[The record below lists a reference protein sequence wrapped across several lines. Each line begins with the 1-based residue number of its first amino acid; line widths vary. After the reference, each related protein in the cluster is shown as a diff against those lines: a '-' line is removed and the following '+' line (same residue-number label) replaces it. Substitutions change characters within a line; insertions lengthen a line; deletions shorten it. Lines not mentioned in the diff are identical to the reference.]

1 MLFSLTF
8 KELKNR
14 FAFLFVLTGAIGL
27 TGWITLDI
35 FKNSIDQAIQS
46 RSKIMLGAD
55 LIISSRKPISDQA
68 RQVVHQLGGSDI
80 EESKI
85 TQTFSMITNSQG
97 NGRLVLIK
105 AVQKNYPLY
114 GSLKEN
120 QVLQKKEAWVY
131 PEIIEQ
137 LGFKLGDFISIGNT
151 QFRISSIIEE
161 DPSHSV
167 SDNLAPRIYIP
178 HQFLNETQL
187 IKSKQSIAFYSYIYK
202 LPHIKNLSTL
212 RQDIFKQIN
221 DATVTVHTHTSH
233 SETLAR
239 LMGYLNDFLSLCS
252 LCALIL
258 TCVGIGFLFRSYFK
272 KKILEMAILISL
284 GLSRIQTFSIYLLQ
298 IVVLGLISFLV
309 AMGFSAILLPILK
322 TATADILPFE
332 IQIQWHTFLSS
343 LFAVL
348 IPVSITLPILA
359 RIRKIKTSLL
369 LHQRVDFKFDPL
381 NVVFYVLGIV
391 ILWGLAVWQSHSFRI
406 GSIFTLIF
414 VSSAVILTG
423 LGWLFL
429 RIGSYIKFSSFSFSW
444 RLALRDLNRHPFS
457 SLSCFVSLSLGILLL
472 NLVPQMERT
481 LSTEIY
487 SPTKTLPS
495 IFLFDIQED
504 QKQWVSENFKID
516 KMIPMIRSR
525 LIAVNGEAFSKGS
538 GQAEWS
544 RERTREMRFR
554 NRSFNLS
561 YQNQL
566 SHSEKVVEGQ
576 MWSSS
581 VSSNKS
587 EISLEKRF
595 AERLGLK
602 MKDRLTFNIQGQEVE
617 GTVQSIREVQW
628 LSFQPN
634 FFILFQPGV
643 LENFSKTYLASL
655 QPLSPIEKQQAQNI
669 LAQKFPNISAI
680 DISRLT
686 KKFLSL
692 AQNIVLALK
701 MMTILCLFASL
712 AVLYSIISHQVHSRI
727 RDIGLLKI
735 LGTRFVDIKKLFL
748 YQFGLITLTAHFIGL
763 IGSLTA
769 SYFTS
774 TLLFETNWQ
783 VSMTPFISVTIT
795 WLLSCIIIYISSKT
809 ALNTPA
815 QRLLHL

>member
-1 MLFSLTF
+1 MIFSLTF

-27 TGWITLDI
+27 TGWITLDV
-35 FKNSIDQAIQS
+35 FKNSIDQAIKS
-46 RSKIMLGAD
+46 RSKTMLGAD
-55 LIISSRKPISDQA
+55 LIISSRKPIPDQA
-68 RQVVHQLGGSDI
+68 RHTVRQLGGTNI
-80 EESKI
+80 KESKI
-85 TQTFSMITNSQG
+85 TQTFSMVTNAQG
-97 NGRLVLIK
+97 TGRLVLIK
-105 AVQKNYPLY
+105 AIQENYPFY

-120 QVLQKKEAWVY
+120 QVLQGKEAWVY

-137 LGFKLGDFISIGNT
+137 LGFKLGDFISVGKA
-151 QFRISSIIEE
+151 QFRISGIIED

-167 SDNLAPRIYIP
+167 TDNLAPRIYIP
-178 HQFLNETQL
+178 HQSLNETQL
-187 IKSKQSIAFYSYIYK
+187 IKSAQSIAFYSYIYK
-202 LPHIKNLSTL
+202 IPGTKNLSTL
-212 RQDIFKQIN
+212 KQNIFKQIN
-221 DATVTVHTHTSH
+221 DPAITVNTHISH
-233 SETLAR
+233 SETLTR

-272 KKILEMAILISL
+272 KKTLEMAILISL
-284 GLSRIQTFSIYLLQ
+284 GLRRTHTFSIYLFQ
-298 IVVLGLISFLV
+298 IIILGLISFLA
-309 AMGFSAILLPILK
+309 AMIFSSALLPILK
-322 TATADILPFE
+322 IATKDILPFE

-369 LHQRVDFKFDPL
+369 LNQRIDFKFDPL
-381 NVVFYVLGIV
+381 SLVFYILGIF
-391 ILWGLAVWQSHSFRI
+391 ILWGMAVWQSHSFRI
-406 GSIFTLIF
+406 GSLFTLIF
-414 VSSAVILTG
+414 VASAIVLTG

-429 RIGSYIKFSSFSFSW
+429 RISSYVKSSSLLW
-444 RLALRDLNRHPFS
+444 RLALRDLGRHPFS

-472 NLVPQMERT
+472 NVVPQMEKT
-481 LSTEIY
+481 LSDEIY
-487 SPTKTLPS
+487 SPTQTLPS

-504 QKQWVSENFKID
+504 QKQWISNNLKID

-525 LIAVNGEAFSKGS
+525 LTAVNGDTFHKGS
-538 GQAEWS
+538 GQSEWS
-544 RERTREMRFR
+544 RERTREMHFR

-576 MWSSS
+576 MWSSDI
-581 VSSNKS
+581 SSDIP
-587 EISLEKRF
+587 EISLERRF
-595 AERLGLK
+595 AKRLGLK
-602 MKDRLTFNIQGQEVE
+602 MKDRLTFKIQGQEVE
-617 GTVQSIREVQW
+617 GRVQSIREVQW

-655 QPLSPIEKQQAQNI
+655 QPLSPEEKQQTQNT
-669 LAQKFPNISAI
+669 LAQKFPNVSAI

-701 MMTILCLFASL
+701 MMTVLCLLASL

-735 LGTRFVDIKKLFL
+735 LGASFIDIKKLFL
-748 YQFGLITLTAHFIGL
+748 YQFGLIALTAHLVGL

-769 SYFTS
+769 SYLISIF
-774 TLLFETNWQ
+774 LFETNWQ
-783 VSMTPFISVTIT
+783 ISIIPFVSITIT

-809 ALNTPA
+809 ALKTPA
-815 QRLLHL
+815 QRLLQI